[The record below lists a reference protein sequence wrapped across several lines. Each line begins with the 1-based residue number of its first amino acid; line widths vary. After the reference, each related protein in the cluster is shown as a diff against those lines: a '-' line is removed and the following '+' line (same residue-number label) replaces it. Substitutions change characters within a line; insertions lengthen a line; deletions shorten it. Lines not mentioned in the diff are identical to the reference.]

1 MSNIARTV
9 IPLHS
14 ASRNKSV
21 VDIKRLLETDD
32 VNVKDQDGKTP
43 LMSLFDFRITKKNVQ
58 DTKTIIEIFIS
69 KGADVNCRD
78 RYNNTVLH
86 QIANLLHRVTDDKK
100 IVMPIIEQLIKHG
113 ADPSTENIYGK
124 TCYRIAYE
132 LGARKVGDFLRCAE
146 LC

>member
-1 MSNIARTV
+1 MSSIARTV

-100 IVMPIIEQLIKHG
+100 IVMPIIEQLIKHD
-113 ADPSTENIYGK
+113 ADPSIENIYGK

>member
-1 MSNIARTV
+1 MSSIARTV

-113 ADPSTENIYGK
+113 ADPSIENIYGK
-124 TCYRIAYE
+124 TCYRTAYE

>member
-1 MSNIARTV
+1 MSSKERTV

-14 ASRNKSV
+14 ASRRKSV

-32 VNVKDQDGKTP
+32 VNVRDEDGKIP
-43 LMSLFDFRITKKNVQ
+43 LMSLFEFLITKKNVQ

-86 QIANLLHRVTDDKK
+86 HIANLLHRVTDDKK
-100 IVMPIIEQLIKHG
+100 
-113 ADPSTENIYGK
+113 
-124 TCYRIAYE
+124 
-132 LGARKVGDFLRCAE
+132 
-146 LC
+146 

>member
-1 MSNIARTV
+1 MSSKEQTV

-14 ASRNKSV
+14 ASRRKSV

-32 VNVKDQDGKTP
+32 VNVRDKDGKTP

-86 QIANLLHRVTDDKK
+86 QMAKLLHIVTDDKK
-100 IVMPIIEQLIKHG
+100 IVMPIMEQLIENG
-113 ADPSTENIYGK
+113 ADPSIENIYGK
-124 TCYRIAYE
+124 TCYKIAYE

-146 LC
+146 FC

>member
-1 MSNIARTV
+1 MSSIARTV

-14 ASRNKSV
+14 ASRNKCV

-113 ADPSTENIYGK
+113 ADPSIENIYGK

>member
-113 ADPSTENIYGK
+113 ADHSIENIYGK

>member
-113 ADPSTENIYGK
+113 ADPSIENIYGK

>member
-1 MSNIARTV
+1 MSSIARTV

-113 ADPSTENIYGK
+113 ADPSIQNIYGK

-132 LGARKVGDFLRCAE
+132 LGARKVGDFLRSAE